1 MFEEWVVDPA
11 TSAHVNDRH
20 PWAHVQ
26 VLGGPFE
33 KADRVLAVPAVRF
46 LADPQTLRV
55 GVLLVK
61 PLRARVAIHGLRLVL
76 LDPAHRTELGRKRPR
91 GLARAVAERLVRDH
105 PLPIQQVRLPFETQC
120 GSLASESWADTLH
133 RKVHPGVT
141 ISAFLSAPV
150 TARAVGGLGVTAS
163 PAAAATVL
171 AGGWL
176 TRVMTRSSARSAG
189 HRVATIIAI
198 VGLAGAPLAFG
209 SSLKHRRAWG
219 AYGRISF
226 AFGAAEVGML
236 LVGLGLLTTT
246 FADWGAWE
254 RGFLALPMVWMM
266 LMSGRLL
273 RARTTEPRSSST
285 AENSSWASNISAD
298 ETMKAAA
305 ASHSSGGS

>member
-1 MFEEWVVDPA
+1 M
-11 TSAHVNDRH
+11 
-20 PWAHVQ
+20 Q
-26 VLGGPFE
+26 
-33 KADRVLAVPAVRF
+33 
-46 LADPQTLRV
+46 
-55 GVLLVK
+55 
-61 PLRARVAIHGLRLVL
+61 
-76 LDPAHRTELGRKRPR
+76 
-91 GLARAVAERLVRDH
+91 
-105 PLPIQQVRLPFETQC
+105 
-120 GSLASESWADTLH
+120 
-133 RKVHPGVT
+133 PGVT
-141 ISAFLSAPV
+141 ISAFLAAPV
-150 TARAVGGLGVTAS
+150 TARAVGGLGVIAP
-163 PAAAATVL
+163 PAAAAMVL
-171 AGGWL
+171 VGGWL
-176 TRVMTRSSARSAG
+176 TPGYDPFVRTISRLAEPGLPAAFGVEPAICLVACALLGLAVVLGRLSGVGRALLALSGGALLIATAIRLDPSSAGATAG

-254 RGFLALPMVWMM
+254 RGFLALPMVWMV

-285 AENSSWASNISAD
+285 AENSSWASNVSAD

-305 ASHSSGGS
+305 ASQSSGGA